1 MIEVKKKRGG
11 VCHITIE
18 GDMTIYTAAEMKQ
31 ELLSATDKCKRIEMD
46 LSGISELDSAG
57 FQLLLQLKRMGKSDD
72 IEVLLE
78 SHSPAVLDV
87 LNLYGMDQYFDDPLV
102 LPSEQ

>member
-11 VCHITIE
+11 VCHITID